1 MLQANLKMTKER
13 AEELIRPLY
22 KQTARGIS
30 EQWATRLIEALEYV
44 IENETKKE
52 SSEEF
57 DGTFMAKED
66 EMWKGLRK
74 GY

>member
-1 MLQANLKMTKER
+1 MKAALKMNKHR
-13 AEELIRPLY
+13 AEELIKPLY
-22 KQTARGIS
+22 KETAEGIS
-30 EQWATRLIEALEYV
+30 QGWAQRLIEALEYV

-66 EMWKGLRK
+66 EMWKGL
-74 GY
+74 GE